1 MRGSVLRAPSLPR
14 QHFPHRELIFPLWV
28 FTKSTQH
35 LCFLIPKSVIA
46 INRYTDQIVGVCL
59 CEDS

>member
-1 MRGSVLRAPSLPR
+1 MRGSVLRAPSLLK
-14 QHFPHRELIFPLWV
+14 QHFPHRELTF
-28 FTKSTQH
+28 QH

-46 INRYTDQIVGVCL
+46 INQYTDQIVGVCL